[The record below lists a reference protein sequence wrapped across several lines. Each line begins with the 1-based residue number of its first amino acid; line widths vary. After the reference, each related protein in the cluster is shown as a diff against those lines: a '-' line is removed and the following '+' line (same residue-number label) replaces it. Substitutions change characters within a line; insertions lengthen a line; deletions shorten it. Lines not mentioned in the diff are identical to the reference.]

1 MGSFATF
8 KLDNV
13 VDDCLRALVIVLI
26 TVLLISAPSARAQGL
41 LGVVPPRTLDPEAGL
56 SVILLGT
63 GIPLPNAVRATAC
76 TGIIAGDRLFLVD
89 TGRNCVVSLAA
100 AGLRNIDGIFYTH
113 YHSDHFIGL
122 GEILLNLGIAG
133 VDESISVRGPE
144 GAREVVAGLAATY
157 RLDLGYRV
165 GHHGDKF
172 GDGVMQPTVT
182 EHESGVVFDEGGLTV
197 TMFNVCH
204 PPIVPAVGYRFEHA
218 GKTVV
223 VSGDTQVC
231 PDYAEGARGADLL
244 VSEAVNSQLFVL
256 ARALAGRSNPRQ
268 AEMIAEGIEYHS
280 DTLELAT
287 MAQQVGVKKL
297 AITHLMPSIPPTDA
311 AEARFI
317 HGMSELYAGPII
329 VGRDGMYIAP

>member
-122 GEILLNLGIAG
+122 VEILLNLGIAG
-133 VDESISVRGPE
+133 VDESNLGPE
-144 GAREVVAGLAATY
+144 PRECKCVLKSGFHRFLPHSVY
-157 RLDLGYRV
+157 
-165 GHHGDKF
+165 HF
-172 GDGVMQPTVT
+172 GPMR
-182 EHESGVVFDEGGLTV
+182 
-197 TMFNVCH
+197 
-204 PPIVPAVGYRFEHA
+204 RF
-218 GKTVV
+218 
-223 VSGDTQVC
+223 VS
-231 PDYAEGARGADLL
+231 
-244 VSEAVNSQLFVL
+244 
-256 ARALAGRSNPRQ
+256 
-268 AEMIAEGIEYHS
+268 
-280 DTLELAT
+280 
-287 MAQQVGVKKL
+287 
-297 AITHLMPSIPPTDA
+297 MPSTVQHDP
-311 AEARFI
+311 RN
-317 HGMSELYAGPII
+317 
-329 VGRDGMYIAP
+329 